1 MPSPGGFGKELVE
14 LLVMTQVCCVGRE
27 FRSPGDLTL
36 DCGHL
41 CVSLP

>member
-27 FRSPGDLTL
+27 FRSPG
-36 DCGHL
+36 GHH
-41 CVSLP
+41 CVSLA